1 MKKLFTSVFSFCL
14 FAAATAQWTPST
26 GRGGELI
33 QRSDIKGYYTLD
45 ISLLRSQLAGAQEMG
60 QNAKPIAILLPTLDG
75 KVERFNVYSFPVI
88 AKELADQ
95 YELGSYVGVGIDDPS
110 KYLRFSLAPNDFQS
124 MIIKDGVYQFI
135 EPQNAAKTVYGVHAK
150 TVPTAGSQGFLCS
163 MDEDIL
169 SKKEIA
175 KLYNS
180 KKSFANNS
188 SDFSKSSDKKYR
200 TLRLALSVTGEY
212 TTYFGGTQAGALVAM
227 NATLTRVNGVFE
239 KDMGL
244 HMNMVNYPALVYMD
258 AATDPYSPAAQMGNW
273 NVQLQQTL
281 TSVVG
286 NENYDIGHLFGRSGG
301 GGNAGCIGCICVNP
315 ATATSKAKGSGYT
328 SPANAIPQGDT
339 FDIDY
344 VAHEMGHQLG
354 ANHTFSHA
362 LEGSGVN
369 MEPGSGSTIMGYAG
383 ITNADVQLHS
393 DDYFHAVSILQ
404 VQNNLVAKTCDVE
417 TPVTNNPPV
426 ISALNDLAIPKGTA
440 FVLTGN
446 AIDPE
451 GNPMTYTWEQFDNAA
466 IPVTAIIGNTG
477 VGPLFRSIAPSTSP
491 TRYFPKLNTVL
502 AGNLSSAADWETV
515 STVARSTNFV
525 FTARDNSPIVTQQQT
540 NSSLQ
545 KVGVGNEG
553 PFKVTSTTVYNN
565 AASAVTWN
573 VVNTN
578 AGIYNAQNVK
588 IDYTADNGTSW
599 VVLSPS
605 TPNDGAEAFTFSSLA
620 TGANIK
626 IRVSA
631 IGNVFYAIGN
641 ATVAAS
647 MGTCSTTATAGV
659 AVSGLTISSGNIS
672 WTPVQGATYS
682 LRYRKAGTSTWINVT
697 VPTNSYYIAGL
708 EDTTQYEVQVANIC
722 GSTTGNY
729 SATTNFTTLPY
740 AYCTNAT
747 GSFADEYISNVSV
760 TPVGMSVISNTSTGS
775 SYTDYTADPTKVI
788 TLRQGSSGN
797 TISVSKAWTAGQYN
811 EGVTAWIDFNR
822 DGNFSDSEI
831 IYSNAANTV
840 TPVSGTFSVPANAY
854 SDKKIIMRVVMAYED
869 QPENGC
875 NGFAYG
881 EIEDYPVQ
889 IQLALGTSDVNAP
902 NNGIQIYPNPASD
915 VLNITKVSDK
925 ALYKIYNAAGQLVG
939 DGNIKDGKIN
949 VSALIK
955 GGYVITIDEKGKDQF
970 RSKFIKK

>member
-1 MKKLFTSVFSFCL
+1 MKKIFTSVFSLCM

-26 GRGGELI
+26 GRSGEVI
-33 QRSDIKGYYTLD
+33 QRSDVKEYYALD

-60 QNAKPIAILLPTLDG
+60 QNAKPIAISLPTLDG
-75 KVERFNVYSFPVI
+75 KIERFNVYSFPVI
-88 AKELADQ
+88 AKDLADQ
-95 YELGSYVGVGIDDPS
+95 YQLGSYVGVGIDDPS

-135 EPQNAAKTVYGVHAK
+135 EPQNASKTIYGVHGK
-150 TVPTAGSQGFLCS
+150 TKPSGSQGFLCS

-175 KLYNS
+175 QLYNNH
-180 KKSFANNS
+180 KSFANNNT
-188 SDFSKSSDKKYR
+188 DFSKSSDKKYR

-212 TTYFGGTQAGALVAM
+212 TAYFGGTQAGALTAM
-227 NATLTRVNGVFE
+227 NATLSRVNGVFE
-239 KDMGL
+239 KDMGIHL
-244 HMNMVNYPALVYMD
+244 NMVNYPTLVYMD
-258 AATDPYSPAAQMGNW
+258 AATDPYSPASQMGNW

-315 ATATSKAKGSGYT
+315 ATPTAKAKGSGYT

-354 ANHTFSHA
+354 ANHTFSHN
-362 LEGSGVN
+362 LEGAGVN

-383 ITNADVQLHS
+383 ITNADVQDNS
-393 DDYFHAVSILQ
+393 DPYFHVVSILQ

-417 TPVTNNPPV
+417 TSVTNNPPV
-426 ISALNDLAIPKGTA
+426 IAALNDYSIPKGTA
-440 FVLTGN
+440 FALTGN

-451 GNPMTYTWEQFDNAA
+451 GNPMTFTWEQFDNASV
-466 IPVTAIIGNTG
+466 PVTSVNGNTG
-477 VGPLFRSIAPSTSP
+477 SGPLFRSILPSTSP
-491 TRYFPKLNTVL
+491 TRYFPKLSTVL
-502 AGNLSSAADWETV
+502 AGNLSSSADWETV
-515 STVARSTNFV
+515 STRARSSSFV
-525 FTARDNSPIVTQQQT
+525 FTARDNSPIVNEQQT
-540 NSSLQ
+540 NSALQ
-545 KVGVGNEG
+545 NINVGNEG

-565 AASAVTWN
+565 TAGAVTWD

-578 AGIYNAQNVK
+578 SGIYNASNVK
-588 IDYTADNGTSW
+588 IDYTADNGLTW

-605 TPNDGAEAFTFSSLA
+605 TPNDGAEAFTFSSLP
-620 TGANIK
+620 TGTNIK

-631 IGNVFYAIGN
+631 VGNVFYAIGN

-647 MGTCSTTATAGV
+647 TATCSSAAATGV
-659 AVSGLTISSGNIS
+659 AASGLTISSGNIT
-672 WTPVQGATYS
+672 WAPVQGATYT
-682 LRYRKAGTSTWINVT
+682 LRYRKTGTTNWVT
-697 VPTNSYYIAGL
+697 VNVPTNSYYISGL

-722 GSTTGNY
+722 GSTVGTY
-729 SATTNFTTLPY
+729 SASTNFSTLPY

-747 GSFADEYISNVSV
+747 GSSDDEYISNVSV
-760 TPVGMSVISNTSTGS
+760 TPVGMSAVSNTSTAS
-775 SYTDYTADPTKVI
+775 TYTDYTTDLSKLI

-797 TISVSKAWTAGQYN
+797 AISVTKAWTSSQYN

-822 DGNFSDSEI
+822 DGNFTDSEI
-831 IYSNAANTV
+831 IFTSPSNMV

-854 SDKKIIMRVVMAYED
+854 TDKKVIMRVVMAYED

-889 IQLALGTSDVNAP
+889 IQLALGTSDVSNP
-902 NNGIQIYPNPASD
+902 NNDIQIYPNPVVD
-915 VLNITKVSDK
+915 ILNVTKVSDK
-925 ALYKIYNAAGQLVG
+925 AVYKIYNTAGQLVG
-939 DGNIKDGKIN
+939 NGNINDGKIN
-949 VSALIK
+949 VSSLVK
-955 GGYVITIDEKGKDQF
+955 GGYVITIDEKDKDQF

>member
-1 MKKLFTSVFSFCL
+1 
-14 FAAATAQWTPST
+14 
-26 GRGGELI
+26 
-33 QRSDIKGYYTLD
+33 
-45 ISLLRSQLAGAQEMG
+45 MG
-60 QNAKPIAILLPTLDG
+60 KNAKPVAISLPTLDG

-95 YELGSYVGVGIDDPS
+95 YQLGSYVGVGIDDPS
-110 KYLRFSLAPNDFQS
+110 MYLRFSLAPNDFQS

-135 EPQNAAKTVYGVHAK
+135 EPQNASKTVYGVHAK
-150 TVPTAGSQGFLCS
+150 TVATAGSQGFLCS

-169 SKKEIA
+169 SKSQIA
-175 KLYNS
+175 KLYNTN
-180 KKSFANNS
+180 KSFHNNS

-212 TTYFGGTQAGALVAM
+212 TAYFGGTQAGALVAM
-227 NATLTRVNGVFE
+227 NATLSRVNGVFE
-239 KDMGL
+239 KDLGV
-244 HMNMVNYPALVYMD
+244 HMNMVNYPTLVYMD

-362 LEGSGVN
+362 LEGAGVN

-383 ITNADVQLHS
+383 ITNADVQPNS
-393 DDYFHAVSILQ
+393 DDYFHVVSILQ

-417 TPVTNNPPV
+417 VPVTNNPPV
-426 ISALNDLAIPKGTA
+426 ITAFNDLAIPKGTA
-440 FVLTGN
+440 FALTGN

-466 IPVTAIIGNTG
+466 IPVTSVTGSTG
-477 VGPLFRSIAPSTSP
+477 VGPLFRSIAPSTSL

-515 STVARSTNFV
+515 SSRARSTNFV
-525 FTARDNSPIVTQQQT
+525 FTARDNSPIVTEQQT

-545 KVGVGNEG
+545 KVDVGNEG

-578 AGIYNAQNVK
+578 AGIYNSPNVK
-588 IDYTADNGTSW
+588 IDYTADNGASW

-605 TPNDGAEAFTFSSLA
+605 TPNDGAESFTFSSLA

-626 IRVSA
+626 IRVSS

-641 ATVAAS
+641 ATVSSTITA
-647 MGTCSTTATAGV
+647 CSTTATAGV
-659 AVSGLTISSGNIS
+659 AASGVTISSGNIN

-682 LRYRKAGTSTWINVT
+682 LRYRKAGTSTWVT
-697 VPTNSYYIAGL
+697 VIVPTNSYYIAGL
-708 EDTTQYEVQVANIC
+708 DDTTQYEVQVANIC

-729 SATTNFTTLPY
+729 SAITNFTTLPY

-760 TPVGMSVISNTSTGS
+760 TPVGMSVISNTSSGS
-775 SYTDYTADPTKVI
+775 TYTDYTADPTKVI

-797 TISVSKAWTAGQYN
+797 SISVTKAWTSTQYN

-822 DGNFSDSEI
+822 DGNFSDSEM
-831 IYSNAANTV
+831 IYSSAASTL

-854 SDKKIIMRVVMAYED
+854 TDKKLIMRVVMAYED

-902 NNGIQIYPNPASD
+902 NNGIQMYPNPASD

-939 DGNIKDGKIN
+939 DGNINNGKIN
-949 VSALIK
+949 VSSLLK

>member
-1 MKKLFTSVFSFCL
+1 MKKIFTSVFSLCM

-26 GRGGELI
+26 GRSGEVI
-33 QRSDIKGYYTLD
+33 QRSDVKEYYALD

-60 QNAKPIAILLPTLDG
+60 QNAKPIAISLPTLDG
-75 KVERFNVYSFPVI
+75 KIERFNVYSFPVI
-88 AKELADQ
+88 AKDLADQ
-95 YELGSYVGVGIDDPS
+95 YQLGSYVGVGIDDPS

-135 EPQNAAKTVYGVHAK
+135 EPQNASKTIYGVHGK
-150 TVPTAGSQGFLCS
+150 TKPSGSQGFLCS

-175 KLYNS
+175 QLYNTH
-180 KKSFANNS
+180 KSFANNNT
-188 SDFSKSSDKKYR
+188 DFSKSSDKKYR

-212 TTYFGGTQAGALVAM
+212 TAYFGGTQAGALTAM
-227 NATLTRVNGVFE
+227 NATLSRVNGVFE
-239 KDMGL
+239 KDMGIHL
-244 HMNMVNYPALVYMD
+244 NMVNYPTLVYMD
-258 AATDPYSPAAQMGNW
+258 SATDPYSPASQMGNW

-315 ATATSKAKGSGYT
+315 ATPTAKAKGSGYT

-354 ANHTFSHA
+354 ANHTFSHN
-362 LEGSGVN
+362 LEGAGVN

-383 ITNADVQLHS
+383 ITNADVQDNS
-393 DDYFHAVSILQ
+393 DPYFHVVSILQ

-417 TPVTNNPPV
+417 TSVTNNPPV
-426 ISALNDLAIPKGTA
+426 IAALNDYSIPKGTA
-440 FVLTGN
+440 FALTGN

-451 GNPMTYTWEQFDNAA
+451 GNPMTFTWEQFDNASV
-466 IPVTAIIGNTG
+466 PVTSVNGNTG
-477 VGPLFRSIAPSTSP
+477 SGPLFRSILPSTSP
-491 TRYFPKLNTVL
+491 TRYFPKLSTVL
-502 AGNLSSAADWETV
+502 AGNLSSSADWETV
-515 STVARSTNFV
+515 STRARSSSFV
-525 FTARDNSPIVTQQQT
+525 FTARDNSPIVNEQQT
-540 NSSLQ
+540 NSALQ
-545 KVGVGNEG
+545 NINVGNEG

-565 AASAVTWN
+565 TAGAVTWD

-578 AGIYNAQNVK
+578 SGIYNAPNVK
-588 IDYTADNGTSW
+588 IDYTADNGLTW

-605 TPNDGAEAFTFSSLA
+605 TPNDGAEAFTFSSLP
-620 TGANIK
+620 TGTNIK

-631 IGNVFYAIGN
+631 VGNVFYAIGN

-647 MGTCSTTATAGV
+647 TATCSSAAATGV
-659 AVSGLTISSGNIS
+659 AASGLTISSGNIT
-672 WTPVQGATYS
+672 WAPVQGATYT
-682 LRYRKAGTSTWINVT
+682 LRYRKTGTTNWVT
-697 VPTNSYYIAGL
+697 VNVPTNSYYISGL

-722 GSTTGNY
+722 GSTVGTY
-729 SATTNFTTLPY
+729 SASTNFSTLPY

-747 GSFADEYISNVSV
+747 GSSDDEYISNVSV
-760 TPVGMSVISNTSTGS
+760 TPVGMSAVSNTSAAST
-775 SYTDYTADPTKVI
+775 YTDYTTDLSKLI

-797 TISVSKAWTAGQYN
+797 AISVTKAWTSSQYN

-822 DGNFSDSEI
+822 DGNFTDSEI
-831 IYSNAANTV
+831 IFTSPSNMV

-854 SDKKIIMRVVMAYED
+854 TDKKVIMRVVMAYED

-889 IQLALGTSDVNAP
+889 IQLALGTSDVSNP
-902 NNGIQIYPNPASD
+902 NNDIQIYPNPVVD
-915 VLNITKVSDK
+915 ILNVTKVSDK
-925 ALYKIYNAAGQLVG
+925 AVYKIYNTAGQLVG
-939 DGNIKDGKIN
+939 NGNINDGKIN
-949 VSALIK
+949 VSSLVK
-955 GGYVITIDEKGKDQF
+955 GGYVITIDEKDKDQF

>member
-1 MKKLFTSVFSFCL
+1 MKKIFTSIFSLCM

-26 GRGGELI
+26 GRSGEVI
-33 QRSDIKGYYTLD
+33 QRSDVKEYYALD

-60 QNAKPIAILLPTLDG
+60 QNAKPIAISLPTLDG
-75 KVERFNVYSFPVI
+75 KIERFNVYSFPVI
-88 AKELADQ
+88 AKDLADQ
-95 YELGSYVGVGIDDPS
+95 YQLGSYVGVGIDDPS

-135 EPQNAAKTVYGVHAK
+135 EPQNASKTIYGVHGK
-150 TVPTAGSQGFLCS
+150 TKPSGSQGFLCS
-163 MDEDIL
+163 MDEDVL

-175 KLYNS
+175 QLYNTN
-180 KKSFANNS
+180 KAFANNNT
-188 SDFSKSSDKKYR
+188 DFSKSSDKKYR

-212 TTYFGGTQAGALVAM
+212 TAYFGGTQAGALTAM
-227 NATLTRVNGVFE
+227 NATLSRVNGVFE
-239 KDMGL
+239 KDMGIHL
-244 HMNMVNYPALVYMD
+244 NMVNYPTLVYMD
-258 AATDPYSPAAQMGNW
+258 AATDPYSPASQMGNW

-315 ATATSKAKGSGYT
+315 ATPTTKAKGSGYT

-354 ANHTFSHA
+354 ANHTFSHN
-362 LEGSGVN
+362 LEGAGVN

-383 ITNADVQLHS
+383 ITNADVQNNS
-393 DDYFHAVSILQ
+393 DPYFHVVSILQ

-417 TPVTNNPPV
+417 TAVTNNPPV
-426 ISALNDLAIPKGTA
+426 IAALNDYAIPKGTA
-440 FVLTGN
+440 FALTGN

-451 GNPMTYTWEQFDNAA
+451 GNPMTFTWEQFDNAGV
-466 IPVTAIIGNTG
+466 PVTSVNGDTG
-477 VGPLFRSIAPSTSP
+477 VGPLFRSILPSTSP
-491 TRYFPKLNTVL
+491 TRYFPKLGTVL

-515 STVARSTNFV
+515 SNRARSSSFV
-525 FTARDNSPIVTQQQT
+525 FTARDNSPLVNEQQT
-540 NSSLQ
+540 NSGLQ
-545 KVGVGNEG
+545 NINVGNEG

-565 AASAVTWN
+565 TAGAVTWD

-578 AGIYNAQNVK
+578 SGIYNAPNVK
-588 IDYTADNGTSW
+588 IDYTADNGLTW

-605 TPNDGAEAFTFSSLA
+605 TPNDGAEAFTFSSLP
-620 TGANIK
+620 TGTNIK

-631 IGNVFYAIGN
+631 VGNVFYAIGN

-647 MGTCSTTATAGV
+647 TATCSAAATTGV
-659 AVSGLTISSGNIS
+659 AASGLTISSGNIT
-672 WTPVQGATYS
+672 WAPVQGATYT
-682 LRYRKAGTSTWINVT
+682 LRYRKTGTTNWVT
-697 VPTNSYYIAGL
+697 VNVPTNSYYISGL
-708 EDTTQYEVQVANIC
+708 DDTTQYEVQVANIC
-722 GSTTGNY
+722 GSTVGTY
-729 SATTNFTTLPY
+729 SASTNFSTLPY

-747 GSFADEYISNVSV
+747 GSSDDEYISNVSV
-760 TPVGMSVISNTSTGS
+760 TPVGMSAVSNTSAAST
-775 SYTDYTADPTKVI
+775 YTDYTSDLSKLI

-797 TISVSKAWTAGQYN
+797 AISVTKAWTASQYN

-822 DGNFSDSEI
+822 DGNFTDSEI
-831 IYSNAANTV
+831 IFTSPSNVV

-854 SDKKIIMRVVMAYED
+854 TDKKVIMRVVMAYED

-889 IQLALGTSDVNAP
+889 IQLALGTSDVSNP
-902 NNGIQIYPNPASD
+902 NNDIQIYPNPVVD
-915 VLNITKVSDK
+915 ILNVTKVSDK
-925 ALYKIYNAAGQLVG
+925 AVYKIYNTAGQLVG
-939 DGNIKDGKIN
+939 NGNINDGKIN
-949 VSALIK
+949 VSSLVK
-955 GGYVITIDEKGKDQF
+955 GGYVITIDEKDKDQF

>member
-1 MKKLFTSVFSFCL
+1 MKKIFTSVFSLCMFV
-14 FAAATAQWTPST
+14 AATAQWTPST
-26 GRGGELI
+26 GRSGEVI
-33 QRSDIKGYYTLD
+33 QRSDVKEYYALD

-60 QNAKPIAILLPTLDG
+60 QNAKPVAISLPTLDG
-75 KVERFNVYSFPVI
+75 KIERFNVYSFPVI
-88 AKELADQ
+88 AKDLADQ
-95 YELGSYVGVGIDDPS
+95 YQLGSYVGVGIDDPS

-135 EPQNAAKTVYGVHAK
+135 EPQNASKTIYGVHGK
-150 TVPTAGSQGFLCS
+150 TKPSGSQGFLCS
-163 MDEDIL
+163 MDEDVL

-175 KLYNS
+175 QLYNTN
-180 KKSFANNS
+180 KSFANNS
-188 SDFSKSSDKKYR
+188 TDFSKSSDKKYR

-212 TTYFGGTQAGALVAM
+212 TTYFGGTQAGALTAM
-227 NATLTRVNGVFE
+227 NATLSRVNGVFE
-239 KDMGL
+239 KDMGIHL
-244 HMNMVNYPALVYMD
+244 NMVNYPTLVYMD
-258 AATDPYSPAAQMGNW
+258 AATDPYSPASQMGNW

-315 ATATSKAKGSGYT
+315 ATPTAKAKGSGYT

-354 ANHTFSHA
+354 ANHTFSHN
-362 LEGSGVN
+362 LEGAGVN

-383 ITNADVQLHS
+383 ITNADVQDNS
-393 DDYFHAVSILQ
+393 DPYFHVVSILQ

-426 ISALNDLAIPKGTA
+426 IAALNDYAIPKGTA
-440 FVLTGN
+440 FALTGN

-451 GNPMTYTWEQFDNAA
+451 GNPMTFTWEQFDNASV
-466 IPVTAIIGNTG
+466 PVTSVNGNTG
-477 VGPLFRSIAPSTSP
+477 SGPLFRSILPSTSP

-502 AGNLSSAADWETV
+502 AGNLSSTADWETV
-515 STVARSTNFV
+515 SNRARSSSFV
-525 FTARDNSPIVTQQQT
+525 FTARDNSPIVNEQQT
-540 NSSLQ
+540 NSALQ
-545 KVGVGNEG
+545 NINVGNEG

-565 AASAVTWN
+565 TAGAVTWD

-578 AGIYNAQNVK
+578 SGIYNTPNVK
-588 IDYTADNGTSW
+588 IDYTADNGLTW

-605 TPNDGAEAFTFSSLA
+605 TPNDGAEAFTFSSLPA
-620 TGANIK
+620 GTNIK

-631 IGNVFYAIGN
+631 VGNVFYAIGN

-647 MGTCSTTATAGV
+647 TATCSSAAATGV
-659 AVSGLTISSGNIS
+659 AASGLTISSGNIT
-672 WTPVQGATYS
+672 WAPVQGATYT
-682 LRYRKAGTSTWINVT
+682 LRYRKTGTTNWVT
-697 VPTNSYYIAGL
+697 VNVPTNSYYISGL

-722 GSTTGNY
+722 GSTVGTY
-729 SATTNFTTLPY
+729 SASTNFSTLPY
-740 AYCTNAT
+740 AYCTNTT
-747 GSFADEYISNVSV
+747 GSSADEYISNVSV
-760 TPVGMSVISNTSTGS
+760 TPVGMSAVSNTSAAST
-775 SYTDYTADPTKVI
+775 YTDYTTDLSKLI

-797 TISVSKAWTAGQYN
+797 AISVTKAWTSSQYN

-822 DGNFSDSEI
+822 DGNFTDSEI
-831 IYSNAANTV
+831 IFTSSSNMV

-854 SDKKIIMRVVMAYED
+854 TDKKVIMRVVMAYED

-889 IQLALGTSDVNAP
+889 IQLALGTSDVSNP
-902 NNGIQIYPNPASD
+902 NNDIQIYPNPAVD
-915 VLNITKVSDK
+915 ILNVTKVSDK
-925 ALYKIYNAAGQLVG
+925 AVYKIYNTAGQLVG
-939 DGNIKDGKIN
+939 NGNINDGKIN
-949 VSALIK
+949 VSSLVK
-955 GGYVITIDEKGKDQF
+955 GGYVITIDEKDKDQF

>member
-1 MKKLFTSVFSFCL
+1 MKKIFTSVFSLCM
-14 FAAATAQWTPST
+14 FAAATAQWTSST
-26 GRGGELI
+26 GRSGEVI
-33 QRSDIKGYYTLD
+33 QRSDVKEYYALD

-60 QNAKPIAILLPTLDG
+60 QNAKPIAISLPTLDG
-75 KVERFNVYSFPVI
+75 KIERFNVYSFPVI
-88 AKELADQ
+88 AKDLADQ
-95 YELGSYVGVGIDDPS
+95 YQLGSYVGVGIDDPS

-135 EPQNAAKTVYGVHAK
+135 EPQNASKTIYGVHGK
-150 TVPTAGSQGFLCS
+150 TKPSGSQGFLCS

-175 KLYNS
+175 QLYNTN
-180 KKSFANNS
+180 KSFANNNT
-188 SDFSKSSDKKYR
+188 DFSKSSDKKYR

-212 TTYFGGTQAGALVAM
+212 TTYFGGTQAGALTAM
-227 NATLTRVNGVFE
+227 NATLSRVNGVFE
-239 KDMGL
+239 KDMGIHL
-244 HMNMVNYPALVYMD
+244 NMVNYPTLVYMD
-258 AATDPYSPAAQMGNW
+258 AATDPYSPASQMGNW

-315 ATATSKAKGSGYT
+315 ATPTAKAKGSGYT

-354 ANHTFSHA
+354 ANHTFSHN
-362 LEGSGVN
+362 LEGAGVN

-383 ITNADVQLHS
+383 ITNADVQNNS
-393 DDYFHAVSILQ
+393 DPYFHVVSILQ

-426 ISALNDLAIPKGTA
+426 IAALNDYAIPKGTA
-440 FVLTGN
+440 FALTGN

-466 IPVTAIIGNTG
+466 VPVTSINGNTG
-477 VGPLFRSIAPSTSP
+477 VGPLFRSILPSTSP
-491 TRYFPKLNTVL
+491 TRYFPKLSTVL

-515 STVARSTNFV
+515 SNRARSSSFV
-525 FTARDNSPIVTQQQT
+525 FTARDNSPIVNEQQT
-540 NSSLQ
+540 NSGLQ
-545 KVGVGNEG
+545 NINVGNEG

-565 AASAVTWN
+565 TAGAVTWD

-578 AGIYNAQNVK
+578 SGIYNAPNVK
-588 IDYTADNGTSW
+588 IDYTADNGLTW

-605 TPNDGAEAFTFSSLA
+605 TPNDGAEAFTFSSLP
-620 TGANIK
+620 TGTNIK

-631 IGNVFYAIGN
+631 VGNVFYAIGN

-647 MGTCSTTATAGV
+647 TATCSAAATTGV
-659 AVSGLTISSGNIS
+659 AASGLTISSGNIT
-672 WTPVQGATYS
+672 WAPVQGATYT
-682 LRYRKAGTSTWINVT
+682 LRYRKTGTTNWVT
-697 VPTNSYYIAGL
+697 VNVPTNSYYISGL
-708 EDTTQYEVQVANIC
+708 DDTTQYEVQVANIC
-722 GSTTGNY
+722 GSTVGTY
-729 SATTNFTTLPY
+729 SASTNFSTLPY

-747 GSFADEYISNVSV
+747 GSSDDEYISNVSV
-760 TPVGMSVISNTSTGS
+760 TPVGMTAVSNTSAAST
-775 SYTDYTADPTKVI
+775 YTDYTTDLSKLI

-797 TISVSKAWTAGQYN
+797 AISVTKAWTASQYN

-822 DGNFSDSEI
+822 DGNFTDSEI
-831 IYSNAANTV
+831 IFTSPSNVV

-854 SDKKIIMRVVMAYED
+854 TDKKVIMRVVMAYED

-889 IQLALGTSDVNAP
+889 IQLALGTSDVGNP
-902 NNGIQIYPNPASD
+902 NNDIQIYPNPAVD
-915 VLNITKVSDK
+915 ILNVTKVSDK
-925 ALYKIYNAAGQLVG
+925 AVYKIYNTAGQLVG
-939 DGNIKDGKIN
+939 NGNINDGKIN
-949 VSALIK
+949 VSSLVK
-955 GGYVITIDEKGKDQF
+955 GGYVITIDEKDKDQF

>member
-33 QRSDIKGYYTLD
+33 QRSDIKGYYNLD

-60 QNAKPIAILLPTLDG
+60 QNAKPIAISLPTLDG

-88 AKELADQ
+88 AKELANQ

-383 ITNADVQLHS
+383 ITNADVQNNS

-404 VQNNLVAKTCDVE
+404 VQNNLVTKTCDVE

-647 MGTCSTTATAGV
+647 MSTCSTTATAGV

-797 TISVSKAWTAGQYN
+797 TISVSKAWTADQYN

>member
-33 QRSDIKGYYTLD
+33 QRSDIKGYYNLD

-60 QNAKPIAILLPTLDG
+60 QNSKPIAISLPTLDG

-383 ITNADVQLHS
+383 ITNADVQTNS

-722 GSTTGNY
+722 GSTTGDY

-797 TISVSKAWTAGQYN
+797 TISVSKAWTADQYN